1 MHTSN
6 LRKHGGQQHLH
17 AMPCALALSQV
28 LCLTP
33 APGHPAPTG
42 AVTRTL
48 DGRVQHIEDGQ
59 LQHEVRL
66 AGQSR
71 AGPLLLLPSGKTL
84 LVGTSSGSVVALP
97 WASGF
102 PATAEQAAAAGLAQ
116 QPSTA
121 RQKEQRLHCAALTH
135 MRLCPLTNMVLTAR
149 WATAPAGA
157 AVRAHLCAAAMLLV

>member
-1 MHTSN
+1 M
-6 LRKHGGQQHLH
+6 
-17 AMPCALALSQV
+17 
-28 LCLTP
+28 
-33 APGHPAPTG
+33 
-42 AVTRTL
+42 
-48 DGRVQHIEDGQ
+48 QHIEDGQ

-84 LVGTSSGSVVALP
+84 LLGTSGGSVVALP

-102 PATAEQAAAAGLAQ
+102 PSAAAAGLTQA
-116 QPSTA
+116 PGTA

-149 WATAPAGA
+149 WAVAPAGA
-157 AVRAHLCAAAMLLV
+157 TDQTHLRAAAMLLAAAHMHAGVIVTTA